1 MQLPLVS
8 IIVLSWNGWKDTVEC
23 LESLYHMEY
32 PRYEIIVL
40 DNGSSDDSVRK
51 IAEYCSGRIVS
62 DSLHIELPISN
73 KPIRVFQYDLD
84 LIMSGGTFGSA
95 DEFSSLPG
103 NRKLKIIVSDR
114 NLGYAEGNNVVL
126 RHVLEE
132 IDKPSYVLLL
142 NNDTVVDSKLLK
154 QLVCA
159 SESDNA
165 IGFSGPK
172 VYFYDFAGRK
182 DVINFAGG
190 RIVMWKGQAPHF
202 GSGKIDKGEY
212 DELREVDYVEGSC
225 ILARTEMIRRIGLL
239 DSRFFA
245 YWEESDWCLRGRR
258 AGFKSVYVPT
268 AMVWHKIDAARNRPR
283 RTYLMTRNMFWF
295 VKKNSDRLQF
305 AAFLLYFFSFS
316 FYLNILGY
324 LIFDRDFGSL
334 SSYFRGAIDGL
345 AGIGETH
352 TE

>member
-1 MQLPLVS
+1 MELPLVS
-8 IIVLSWNGWKDTVEC
+8 IVVLNWNGWKDTIEC
-23 LESLYHMEY
+23 LESLYRMDY
-32 PRYEIIVL
+32 PRYEITIL
-40 DNGSSDDSVRK
+40 DNGSSDGSVSK
-51 IAEYCSGRIVS
+51 IAEYCSGQFVS
-62 DSLHIELPISN
+62 ESPHFEFQISN
-73 KPIRVFQYDLD
+73 RPIRVLRIDLD
-84 LIMSGGTFGSA
+84 QIRSGRAFGTA
-95 DEFSSLPG
+95 DEFSRLPG

-114 NLGYAEGNNVVL
+114 NLGFAEGNNVVL

-132 IDKPSYVLLL
+132 IDKPRYVLLL

-172 VYFYDFAGRK
+172 VYFYEFGGRK
-182 DVINFAGG
+182 DVISFAGG
-190 RIVMWKGQAPHF
+190 RIVMWKGQAAHL
-202 GSGKIDKGEY
+202 GSGKIDKGEH

-225 ILARTEMIRRIGLL
+225 ILAKTEMIRRIGLL
-239 DSRFFA
+239 DSSFFA

-258 AGFKSVYVPT
+258 GGFKSVYVPK
-268 AMVWHKIDAARNRPR
+268 ALVWHKMDASRNGLR

-295 VKKNSDRLQF
+295 VKKNSDGLQF
-305 AAFLLYFFSFS
+305 ATFLLYFFCFS

-324 LIFDRDFGSL
+324 LILHRDFRIM

-345 AGIGETH
+345 AGMRETL